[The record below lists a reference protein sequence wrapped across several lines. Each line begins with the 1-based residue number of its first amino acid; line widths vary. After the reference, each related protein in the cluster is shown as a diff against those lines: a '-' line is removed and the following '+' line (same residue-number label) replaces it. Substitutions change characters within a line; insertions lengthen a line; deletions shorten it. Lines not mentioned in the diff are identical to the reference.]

1 MVELIRLRKRTAWK
15 HIWHFS
21 NAAFSFYSSQGSVN
35 ARATT
40 HKWHYPR
47 HSSCWTSPW
56 ALVGAGWGQ
65 EENINAT
72 DIPSLASSFPL
83 FQCPE
88 WLFLAIKK
96 LMKFIMNPFIHTSH
110 RGTKCDPS
118 LLPQEGL
125 WVKKSFI
132 IFQAS
137 SGLYILFQFSN
148 RPAFSHHALCFAS
161 FISN

>member
-96 LMKFIMNPFIHTSH
+96 THEIHHESIHPYLTS
-110 RGTKCDPS
+110 RYKMWSQSP
-118 LLPQEGL
+118 
-125 WVKKSFI
+125 
-132 IFQAS
+132 S
-137 SGLYILFQFSN
+137 SGRSLSEKVFYYIPSVFWVVHSL
-148 RPAFSHHALCFAS
+148 PV
-161 FISN
+161 